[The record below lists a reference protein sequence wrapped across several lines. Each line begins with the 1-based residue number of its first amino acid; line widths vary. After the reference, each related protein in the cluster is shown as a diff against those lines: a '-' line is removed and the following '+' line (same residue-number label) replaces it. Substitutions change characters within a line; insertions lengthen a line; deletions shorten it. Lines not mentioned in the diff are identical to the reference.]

1 MQSGH
6 RYVSTQ
12 PSIEILVERA
22 GSKRVINKKSELMLM
37 RRARAHSNSCSQVI
51 LVHLYPFRRN
61 SLFCSQKSPKNHLKI
76 NIFRVQ
82 DHLRSSM
89 LTFLRS
95 SSPVLVMISSMTV
108 HICNH
113 FHASRAY
120 SGKITFFRGRRC
132 PYFSPSFEG
141 IPFTQRH
148 EILSRN
154 TRESTLSYG
163 ETPKSLSHLVL
174 DWYRV
179 VKDGQ
184 TDGQR
189 ELP

>member
-37 RRARAHSNSCSQVI
+37 RRARAYSNSCSQVI

-95 SSPVLVMISSMTV
+95 SSPVLVMISSMSV
-108 HICNH
+108 PICNH
-113 FHASRAY
+113 LHARQAN
-120 SGKITFFRGRRC
+120 GG
-132 PYFSPSFEG
+132 
-141 IPFTQRH
+141 
-148 EILSRN
+148 
-154 TRESTLSYG
+154 
-163 ETPKSLSHLVL
+163 
-174 DWYRV
+174 
-179 VKDGQ
+179 
-184 TDGQR
+184 
-189 ELP
+189 